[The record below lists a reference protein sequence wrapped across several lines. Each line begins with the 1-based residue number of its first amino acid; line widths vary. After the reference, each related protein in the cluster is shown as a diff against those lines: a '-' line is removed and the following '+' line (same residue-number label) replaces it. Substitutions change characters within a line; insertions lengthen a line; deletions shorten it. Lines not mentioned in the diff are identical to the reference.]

1 MKCIEECKVTGL
13 YCQNNHCRFWMDYQ
27 EDLNCALVC
36 VEEHGAL
43 TLKEVAKRIGVS
55 YVRVKQIQD
64 KAIEKIN
71 KKMSKM

>member
-1 MKCIEECKVTGL
+1 
-13 YCQNNHCRFWMDYQ
+13 MDYQ